1 MSLSLYL
8 KNDLHLDEE
17 ARERVFLVEKIT
29 CIMTW
34 RWEID
39 RFEEIK
45 MVIIGWSID
54 HKAQRLQ

>member
-1 MSLSLYL
+1 M
-8 KNDLHLDEE
+8 K
-17 ARERVFLVEKIT
+17 RQERVFLVEKIT

-45 MVIIGWSID
+45 MVIVGWSID